1 MIHEQLQIM
10 IVPVFFSPLWAI
22 AAQRKTFSSRG
33 APEKTGDSLLMDVNV
48 VDTTEDIPG
57 GVHLQLI
64 DNWGLWKDAH

>member
-10 IVPVFFSPLWAI
+10 IVPVFFFPPHYDRLQPRGKI
-22 AAQRKTFSSRG
+22 FSSRG
-33 APEKTGDSLLMDVNV
+33 TRAKTGDSLLMDVNA

-64 DNWGLWKDAH
+64 DN